1 MKELTDFE
9 VKALKLD
16 GKKER
21 LVTVSPGLLL
31 LLRAGKKGVTKTWMV
46 EYHQGG
52 KKVTEALGFY
62 ESPKTGVPLLTLK
75 EARSRAQ
82 VKLDEA
88 ARQAHPTLRA
98 IEEQLGLVDAAG
110 NAPATLR
117 VAAERWIEEQA
128 GVGRKDGGASS
139 AALLRTHVLPLIGDM
154 PLELL
159 RQKHVDGALRIISF
173 KKNMKRTAGV
183 ALGVIRNVIEFAV
196 KKEWMAGDCTVGL
209 ELGEYA
215 GRAEEG
221 NRWLREDELKLLY
234 HLLEASRMQRQWKLG
249 YWLLLG
255 TGNRSDETLK
265 ARVRDVDFE
274 NDVWTIPPE
283 HQKKTKPDKIPATR
297 FVDLSEFT
305 KRILKELIELNGH
318 TGYLFPKDLSRVRA
332 GEKVFGPAA
341 AGRLTSIANDRQTT
355 RSKNRQS
362 DEEPAPHEEL
372 GLLDLTEGHWGSHDL
387 RRTFGTFASIL
398 QLDAKGKRRYDKDAI
413 EQCLHHETKTALQRI
428 YIKDES
434 RHGMIEC
441 WKTVGEF
448 LERIIEEAKADP
460 GLAAEAAKR
469 KAEIEAKRRMTYAE
483 RSKTMKSKN
492 AKVQPG

>member
-21 LVTVSPGLLL
+21 LVSVSPGLLL
-31 LLRAGKKGVTKTWMV
+31 LLREGKKGITKTWMV
-46 EYHQGG
+46 EYPRGG
-52 KKVTEALGFY
+52 KKVTESLGFY
-62 ESPKTGVPLLTLK
+62 ESPKPGAPLLTLK
-75 EARSRAQ
+75 EAKTRAQ
-82 VKLDEA
+82 FKLDEA
-88 ARQAHPTLRA
+88 ARQANPTLRA
-98 IEEQLGLVDAAG
+98 IEEKLGLVDAEG
-110 NAPATLR
+110 NAPATFR
-117 VAAERWIEEQA
+117 EAAVRWIEGQA
-128 GVGRKDGGASS
+128 GMGRKDGGASS

-159 RQKHVDGALRIISF
+159 RQKHVDGALRFISF

-209 ELGEYA
+209 ELGAYA

-221 NRWLREDELKLLY
+221 ARWLREDELKLLY
-234 HLLEASRMQRQWKLG
+234 HLLEASRMERQWKLG
-249 YWLLLG
+249 YWLLLS

-274 NDVWTIPPE
+274 NDIWTIPPE

-297 FVDLSEFT
+297 FVDLSGFT
-305 KRILKELIELNGH
+305 KGILKELIELNGH

-332 GEKVFGPAA
+332 GEKVHGPAA
-341 AGRLTSIANDRQTT
+341 AGRLTSIANERQRT

-362 DEEPAPHEEL
+362 DKEPAPHEEL
-372 GLLDLTEGHWGSHDL
+372 GLLDLPEGHWGSHDL
-387 RRTFGTFASIL
+387 RRTFATFASKL
-398 QLDAKGKRRYDKDAI
+398 QLDAEGKRRYDRDAI
-413 EQCLHHETKTALQRI
+413 EQCLHHETKTTLQRI
-428 YIKDES
+428 YIKDEA

-441 WKTVGEF
+441 WHTVGDC
-448 LERIIEEAKADP
+448 LERIIEEAKADQ
-460 GLAAEAAKR
+460 GLAAEASRR
-469 KAEIEAKRRMTYAE
+469 KVEAEAKRMRSYAE
-483 RSKTMKSKN
+483 RSKTMKAKN
-492 AKVQPG
+492 EVHAG